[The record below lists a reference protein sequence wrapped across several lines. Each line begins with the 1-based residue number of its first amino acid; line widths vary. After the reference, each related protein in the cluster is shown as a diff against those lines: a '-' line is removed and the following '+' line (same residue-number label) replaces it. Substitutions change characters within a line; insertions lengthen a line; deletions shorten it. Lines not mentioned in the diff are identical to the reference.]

1 MEINILVDEEFD
13 GQLDVG
19 WLRRIAEQTL
29 VAEGANSN
37 TEIGLVI
44 TGQERIRELNRNY
57 RGIDAPTDVLS
68 FGMTQEKSGTPPFV
82 TPPDGILHLG
92 EVIISYPQAV
102 IQAGE
107 HKHPVEEELNLL
119 VVHGVLHLLGYD
131 DEKTE
136 LKRAMRARETEIL
149 RRLTVK

>member
-1 MEINILVDEEFD
+1 MEISILIDEEFE
-13 GQLDVG
+13 GQLDSG
-19 WLRRIAEQTL
+19 WLKGIAEQTL
-29 VAEGANSN
+29 IAEGANSN

-44 TGQERIRELNRNY
+44 TGQERIRELNRDY

-68 FGMTQEKSGTPPFV
+68 FGMAQEKSDSPTFV

-92 EVIISYPQAV
+92 EVIISYPQA
-102 IQAGE
+102 ILQAGE
-107 HKHPVEEELNLL
+107 HKHPVEEELELL